1 MSTDASLEVL
11 IQDEIK
17 TAMKAKDREKLEALR
32 SIKSAIMLAKTEKG
46 ARTELG
52 RDDEVKLLQ
61 RLRKQ
66 RKEAASIFTEQGRE
80 DLAAVEQQQSEII
93 QSFLPEAM
101 DEAELRLLIQAV
113 IEQVGATS
121 QRDMGKVMGP
131 ANARIAGRAE
141 GKKIAQIVRELLS

>member
-61 RLRKQ
+61 RLLKQ
-66 RKEAASIFTEQGRE
+66 RKEAGSIFTEQGRE